1 MRADITQ
8 EIKERVTMRDV
19 LERYGYTADRKGFI
33 CCPFHNEKTPSM
45 RIYEKDYHCFGCQEH
60 GDVISFVQKYFDLS
74 FPDALAK
81 IDADF
86 SLGLLGRR
94 MSRREQLALAKER
107 YRKAEEAKQK
117 RNEEEELRQAW
128 LDAEGE
134 YARLFRQFQQYRP
147 KAGDRELH
155 PLFAEALNKIEFVK
169 YQILCA
175 KERLHKYEKSVN

>member
-19 LERYGYTADRKGFI
+19 LERYGIRAGRRI
-33 CCPFHNEKTPSM
+33 PCPLHNGRDPNFEIKENSW
-45 RIYEKDYHCFGCQEH
+45 HCYSHCGS
-60 GDVISFVQKYFDLS
+60 GDVISFVQKYFELS

-134 YARLFRQFQQYRP
+134 YARLYRQYQRYRP
-147 KAGDRELH
+147 KAGDKELH
-155 PLFAEALNKIEFVK
+155 PLFAEALDKIEFVK
-169 YQILCA
+169 HQILCA